1 VDRHLTVT
9 APPRFTGR
17 RALVTGASRGIG
29 AALAE
34 RLAAEGAHVA
44 VSARVLDAD
53 GSLTGTLR
61 ETAERLRQYGTIV
74 AAVSA
79 DLTDDEARA
88 RIVPEAEAALG
99 GPIDILVNNA
109 AAAMYQSLDAFP
121 LRRRRLI
128 FEVNVHAPIDLAQ
141 AVIPGMRAAG
151 AGWIVNVSSGGARHW
166 DGPPFTL
173 GVLGSTGTVYGASK
187 AALNRLTNGLA
198 AELADTGIRV
208 NTIEPRAAVMTDAA
222 AARVGGKLPDDRI
235 ESLEQ
240 MVEAIVALC
249 DCAADVTGRTVVSL
263 DLIEQRGLTVRALNG
278 GPLPT

>member
-9 APPRFTGR
+9 EARRFTGR

-34 RLAAEGAHVA
+34 RLAAEGANVA

-53 GSLTGTLR
+53 GSLSGTLR
-61 ETAERLRQYGTIV
+61 EVAMKLEPYGTVV
-74 AAVSA
+74 AAVPA

-88 RIVPEAEAALG
+88 TIVPEAEAALG

-151 AGWIVNVSSGGARHW
+151 EGWIVNVSSGGARHW
-166 DGPPFTL
+166 EGPPFEL

-222 AARVGGKLPDDRI
+222 AVRVGGKLSGDQI
-235 ESLEQ
+235 ESLEE
-240 MVEAIVALC
+240 MVEAVVMLC
-249 DCAADVTGRTVVSL
+249 DCAVDFTGRTTVSR
-263 DLIEQRGLTVRALNG
+263 DLVENFGLTVHALNG
-278 GPLPT
+278 SPLAG

>member
-9 APPRFTGR
+9 EARRFTGR

-34 RLAAEGAHVA
+34 RLAAEGANVA

-53 GSLTGTLR
+53 GSLSGTLR
-61 ETAERLRQYGTIV
+61 EVAMKLEPYGTVV
-74 AAVSA
+74 AAVPA

-88 RIVPEAEAALG
+88 TIVPEAEAALG

-151 AGWIVNVSSGGARHW
+151 EGWIVNVSSGGARHW
-166 DGPPFTL
+166 EGPPFEL

-222 AARVGGKLPDDRI
+222 AVRVGGKLSGDQI
-235 ESLEQ
+235 ESLEA
-240 MVEAIVALC
+240 MVEAVVMLC
-249 DCAADVTGRTVVSL
+249 DCAVDFTGRTTVSR
-263 DLIEQRGLTVRALNG
+263 DLVENFGLTVHALNG
-278 GPLPT
+278 SPLAG